1 MFADA
6 LHRLL
11 LCWAALAAL
20 AVALAIVI
28 GVFLTRK
35 DGQAWLPGRLPDVS
49 LTVYSAAIVHV
60 GPVHGFPGMRQ
71 PSRAQARVMCPCY
84 TMAVYVCGWLGRG
97 FSQDQRASARGH
109 EARSV
114 RSLKPDASA
123 RTSGRSGDHEAA
135 AASD

>member
-49 LTVYSAAIVHV
+49 LTHCDAKAPACRQGDEALLHHANICARIQAILAAGEHRFSAVL
-60 GPVHGFPGMRQ
+60 PVHASSSRQ
-71 PSRAQARVMCPCY
+71 VN
-84 TMAVYVCGWLGRG
+84 AVE
-97 FSQDQRASARGH
+97 SARKQSPWGRRAWG
-109 EARSV
+109 AR
-114 RSLKPDASA
+114 P
-123 RTSGRSGDHEAA
+123 
-135 AASD
+135 